1 MADADA
7 DAGAEAEAGAEVECE
22 GCTCRR
28 ASSASSRDASVRSGA
43 ACCGAWAWTNEV
55 HATCHML
62 GGDAGRKIALYMHMA
77 AAAHAL
83 CTRACCSASAWVS
96 CAPVQS

>member
-62 GGDAGRKIALYMHMA
+62 GVMPGVRSRSTRTCLLRRTPYVRAPA
-77 AAAHAL
+77 AAPP
-83 CTRACCSASAWVS
+83 RG
-96 CAPVQS
+96 